1 MSNSTKPETHML
13 SGLKVLDLTQYLAGP
28 TVTRFMAE
36 MGAEIIKVEQA
47 PGGDPSRLLPF
58 IKNGRSAY
66 FIQQNRGKKSLC
78 LDFSK
83 SESISILHSLTAK
96 VDVVV
101 ENYGPGVLERKHL
114 DYASLRAINPRLIM
128 ASISA
133 FGRTGPLA
141 HKVGYDLIA
150 QAFSGL
156 ISVTGYPD
164 RPPVFVGMGI
174 GDQGSG
180 VHAFSAIGY
189 ALYYREKT
197 GVGQHIDISMVDS
210 FFHQHELNV
219 HAFVL
224 SEGQFTPG
232 RMGAH
237 HALVAPCGVFK
248 GPKGYIVILVLDRQ
262 WPSMAKAIGRPD
274 LIGDP
279 RFATSADR
287 GKNQRELIQIIED
300 WMAKLPSDEAA
311 LQIFEDF
318 RIAAAPVITIAEAV
332 NHPYFKARNMIRKVK
347 DPLMGEL
354 TIPGFPLKF
363 SEFPGLPD
371 IQAPTLGQHGDEVL
385 REHLGYTD
393 TQLAELRSQGILV
406 SASR

>member
-1 MSNSTKPETHML
+1 MSNPATPAPQML
-13 SGLKVLDLTQYLAGP
+13 TGLKVLDLTQYLAGP

-47 PGGDPSRLLPF
+47 PGGDPSRMLPF

-83 SESISILHSLTAK
+83 PASIDLLHSLTAK

-101 ENYGPGVLERKHL
+101 ENYGPGVLERKKL
-114 DYASLRAINPRLIM
+114 DYPSLSAINPRLIM

-133 FGRTGPLA
+133 FGRTGPLS

-150 QAFSGL
+150 QAFSGV
-156 ISVTGYPD
+156 ISMTGHPD

-197 GVGQHIDISMVDS
+197 GVGQHIDISMVDALY
-210 FFHQHELNV
+210 HQHELNV
-219 HAFVL
+219 QAFVL
-224 SEGQFTPG
+224 SEGQFVPG
-232 RMGAH
+232 RMGSH
-237 HALVAPCGVFK
+237 HALVCPCGVFK

-262 WPSMAKAIGRPD
+262 WPSMAKAMGRAD
-274 LIGDP
+274 LIDDP
-279 RFATSADR
+279 RFATGADR
-287 GKNQRELIQIIED
+287 GKNQIELIRIIED
-300 WMAKLPSDEAA
+300 WMATLLCEEAA
-311 LQIFEDF
+311 LQVFEEF
-318 RIAAAPVITIAEAV
+318 R
-332 NHPYFKARNMIRKVK
+332 
-347 DPLMGEL
+347 
-354 TIPGFPLKF
+354 
-363 SEFPGLPD
+363 
-371 IQAPTLGQHGDEVL
+371 
-385 REHLGYTD
+385 
-393 TQLAELRSQGILV
+393 
-406 SASR
+406 